1 MTLSEGIVKINS
13 RILDSTELK
22 KYDKLE
28 KEGISVCGYTN
39 KGKKDIHDFSTVFF
53 SFFKY
58 LLKEFKMFFK
68 NKTHIALKMLLGGIF
83 ILIDCCSRF
92 GQILQ

>member
-53 SFFKY
+53 SWGAAHVGHGVYLFLFIFSVQKCLKDKY
-58 LLKEFKMFFK
+58 EYFCPEKIPNFL
-68 NKTHIALKMLLGGIF
+68 
-83 ILIDCCSRF
+83 
-92 GQILQ
+92 

>member
-13 RILDSTELK
+13 RILDSAELK

-39 KGKKDIHDFSTVFF
+39 KGKDIHEFF
-53 SFFKY
+53 FQPS
-58 LLKEFKMFFK
+58 
-68 NKTHIALKMLLGGIF
+68 F
-83 ILIDCCSRF
+83 ILKKKYSQIFSKFF
-92 GQILQ
+92 GAA